1 MSHSEEPLRNV
12 VWTQV
17 FPWLIIARVFRIA
30 VSARMLILGATGML
44 LMLDYWALLAT
55 VFTVPE
61 RDRPWLAPADG
72 CPWLAVDHAVADH
85 WIDQLA
91 RNTAMPNTLAV
102 RSSDSGTLDTSFFG
116 AWQQLSAP
124 MVAMFALDT
133 SVSDVAVML
142 LAAFGSLA
150 IWAFFGG
157 AMARI
162 AAVQLTCDEHVGLI
176 AALRFACQK
185 WLSLFAA
192 PLIPACGIVA
202 AGVPLWVLG
211 LLLRS
216 GAGMFLASLVW
227 PVALVFGASMAL
239 LALGLLFA
247 WPLMW
252 ATIATE
258 GSDSF
263 DALSRAYAYLFQ
275 RPIHYL
281 FYAVVAAF
289 LAWLGWLVVGA
300 VTSGVV
306 GMAYW
311 SAGWGSGQAVVSA
324 VTPQIGNLE
333 GIGRAGAVIIR
344 FWATAAKSL
353 GVGFVYGFFWS
364 GIAAVYLLLRRDVDA
379 TEMDEIF
386 LEADRSEAES
396 PSTAVSE
403 PQTPA
408 VMPEEARSDSGTSA
422 AESPKAS
429 ADAPDTTSAP
439 DAAPPA
445 SPEEP
450 KGPAAT

>member
-1 MSHSEEPLRNV
+1 
-12 VWTQV
+12 
-17 FPWLIIARVFRIA
+17 
-30 VSARMLILGATGML
+30 ML
-44 LMLDYWALLAT
+44 LMLNYWALLAT

-72 CPWLAVDHAVADH
+72 CPWLAIDQAVADH
-85 WIDQLA
+85 WTSQLN
-91 RNTAMPNTLAV
+91 RSVKLAV
-102 RSSDSGTLDTSFFG
+102 PGSDGALDTSFIG
-116 AWQQLSAP
+116 AWEQLSAP
-124 MVAMFALDT
+124 MMAMFALDA

-142 LAAFGSLA
+142 LAAVGSLA

-162 AAVQLTCDEHVGLI
+162 AAVQLTCDEHVGLV

-216 GAGMFLASLVW
+216 GVGMFLASLVW
-227 PVALVFGASMAL
+227 PVALIFGAVMAL

-263 DALSRAYAYLFQ
+263 DAISRAYAYLFQ
-275 RPIHYL
+275 RPVHFL
-281 FYAVVAAF
+281 FYVIVATL
-289 LAWLGWLVVGA
+289 LAWLGWLVVGTIA
-300 VTSGVV
+300 SGVV

-311 SAGWGSGQAVVSA
+311 SASWGSGQAVVSTI
-324 VTPQIGNLE
+324 TPRVSDLA
-333 GIGRAGAVIIR
+333 GIERAGAVIIR

-364 GIAAVYLLLRRDVDA
+364 GAAAVYLLLRRDVDA
-379 TEMDEIF
+379 TEMDEVF
-386 LEADRSEAES
+386 LDADRSEGDA
-396 PSTAVSE
+396 PSTAVPE

-408 VMPEEARSDSGTSA
+408 ETPQEASSESAAAAVERPTPSGHTSDTSA
-422 AESPKAS
+422 LPEATPPAASEAPKK
-429 ADAPDTTSAP
+429 P
-439 DAAPPA
+439 DA
-445 SPEEP
+445 S
-450 KGPAAT
+450 

>member
-1 MSHSEEPLRNV
+1 MSHSEQALRSV

-30 VSARMLILGATGML
+30 VSARMLILGAAGIL
-44 LMLDYWALLAT
+44 LMLNYWALLAT

-61 RDRPWLAPADG
+61 RDRPWIAPADG
-72 CPWLAVDHAVADH
+72 CPWLAIDHAVADH
-85 WIDQLA
+85 WTEQLA
-91 RNTAMPNTLAV
+91 RDVSPPLP
-102 RSSDSGTLDTSFFG
+102 SDARGSAGVLDTSFFG
-116 AWQQLSAP
+116 AWRQFSAP
-124 MVAMFALDT
+124 MVAMFSLDA
-133 SVSDVAVML
+133 SVSDVAVLL

-162 AAVQLTCDEHVGLI
+162 AAVHLACDEYVGLA
-176 AALRFACQK
+176 AALRFACRK
-185 WLSLFAA
+185 WVPLFAA

-202 AGVPLWVLG
+202 AGAPLWVLG

-216 GAGMFLASLVW
+216 GVGMFLVSLIW
-227 PVALVFGASMAL
+227 PVALVFGAIMAL

-252 ATIATE
+252 ATIAAE

-281 FYAVVAAF
+281 FYALVAAV
-289 LAWLGWLVVGA
+289 LAWLSWIVVGA
-300 VTSGVV
+300 ITSGVV

-311 SAGWGSGQAVVSA
+311 SASWGSGATVVST
-324 VTPQIGNLE
+324 VTPRVGEIE
-333 GIGRAGAVIIR
+333 GVGRAGAVVIR

-364 GIAAVYLLLRRDVDA
+364 GVAAIYLLLRRDVDA
-379 TEMDEIF
+379 TEMDEVF
-386 LEADRSEAES
+386 LEADQSETAAPVAAAE
-396 PSTAVSE
+396 E
-403 PQTPA
+403 PQTLAAKPDEPA
-408 VMPEEARSDSGTSA
+408 VEPAAPSA
-422 AESPKAS
+422 
-429 ADAPDTTSAP
+429 TAP
-439 DAAPPA
+439 DAAAVANPPSETSA
-445 SPEEP
+445 PAPEEP
-450 KGPAAT
+450 KGPAVS

>member
-1 MSHSEEPLRNV
+1 MSPSEQALRSV

-30 VSARMLILGATGML
+30 VSARVLILGAAGLL
-44 LMLDYWALLAT
+44 LMLNYWAVLAT
-55 VFTVPE
+55 LFTVPE

-72 CPWLAVDHAVADH
+72 CPWLAIDHAVADH
-85 WIDQLA
+85 WTDQL
-91 RNTAMPNTLAV
+91 V
-102 RSSDSGTLDTSFFG
+102 RSAAPPVPAFRIAADALDASFFG
-116 AWQQLSAP
+116 AWRQLSAP
-124 MVAMFALDT
+124 MIAMFALDAT
-133 SVSDVAVML
+133 VSDVAALL

-202 AGVPLWVLG
+202 AGIPLWFLG

-216 GAGMFLASLVW
+216 GVGMFLVSLVW
-227 PVALVFGASMAL
+227 PAALVFGAIMAL

-263 DALSRAYAYLFQ
+263 DAISRAYAYLFQ
-275 RPIHYL
+275 RPVHYL
-281 FYAVVAAF
+281 FYATVAAL
-289 LAWLGWLVVGA
+289 LAWLGWLVVGTI
-300 VTSGVV
+300 TSGVI

-311 SAGWGSGQAVVSA
+311 SASWGSGQAVVSA
-324 VTPQIGNLE
+324 ITPQVGDLE

-353 GVGFVYGFFWS
+353 GLSFVYGFFWS
-364 GIAAVYLLLRRDVDA
+364 GIAAMYLLLRRDVDA
-379 TEMDEIF
+379 TEMDEVF
-386 LEADRSEAES
+386 LEADRSEAEA
-396 PSTAVSE
+396 PLTAVSE

-408 VMPEEARSDSGTSA
+408 ETREEARSDSVAPA
-422 AESPKAS
+422 AENPKES
-429 ADAPDTTSAP
+429 ADASGPSAATE
-439 DAAPPA
+439 AASSA
-445 SPEEP
+445 APEEP
-450 KGPAAT
+450 QGPAAT

>member
-1 MSHSEEPLRNV
+1 
-12 VWTQV
+12 
-17 FPWLIIARVFRIA
+17 
-30 VSARMLILGATGML
+30 ML
-44 LMLDYWALLAT
+44 LMLNYWALLAT
-55 VFTVPE
+55 VFTVPQ

-85 WIDQLA
+85 WTDQLA
-91 RNTAMPNTLAV
+91 RTTAMPNNPAV
-102 RSSDSGTLDTSFFG
+102 RSSAGGALDTSFFG
-116 AWQQLSAP
+116 AWWQLSAP
-124 MVAMFALDT
+124 MVAMFALDA

-216 GAGMFLASLVW
+216 DAGIFLVSLVW
-227 PVALVFGASMAL
+227 PAALVFGAIMAL
-239 LALGLLFA
+239 LALGLLLA

-311 SAGWGSGQAVVSA
+311 SASWGSGQAVVSA
-324 VTPQIGNLE
+324 VTPQVGDLE

-344 FWATAAKSL
+344 FWATVAKSL

-379 TEMDEIF
+379 TEMDEVF
-386 LEADRSEAES
+386 LEADRSESAA
-396 PSTAVSE
+396 PPAAADE
-403 PQTPA
+403 PQMPAEKSGELPVESATP
-408 VMPEEARSDSGTSA
+408 EADSPTA
-422 AESPKAS
+422 AAS
-429 ADAPDTTSAP
+429 AEPAGAPS
-439 DAAPPA
+439 PA

-450 KGPAAT
+450 KGPAVS

>member
-1 MSHSEEPLRNV
+1 MSHSEQALRSV

-30 VSARMLILGATGML
+30 VSARMLILGAAGLL
-44 LMLDYWALLAT
+44 LMLNYWALLVT

-61 RDRPWLAPADG
+61 RDRPWLAPANG

-85 WIDQLA
+85 WTDQLA
-91 RNTAMPNTLAV
+91 RDTAMPINLAV
-102 RSSDSGTLDTSFFG
+102 RSSGGGALDTSFFG
-116 AWQQLSAP
+116 AWRQLSAP
-124 MVAMFALDT
+124 MVAMFTLDA
-133 SVSDVAVML
+133 SVSDVAVLL

-162 AAVQLTCDEHVGLI
+162 AAVQLTCDDHVGLI

-185 WLSLFAA
+185 WLPLFAA

-202 AGVPLWVLG
+202 AGAPLWVLG

-216 GAGMFLASLVW
+216 GAGMFLVSLVW
-227 PVALVFGASMAL
+227 PVALVFGAIMAL
-239 LALGLLFA
+239 LALGLLLA

-281 FYAVVAAF
+281 FYAVVASF

-300 VTSGVV
+300 VASGVV

-311 SAGWGSGQAVVSA
+311 SASWGGGQAVVST
-324 VTPQIGNLE
+324 VTPQVGDLE

-364 GIAAVYLLLRRDVDA
+364 GIVAVYLLLRRDVDA
-379 TEMDEIF
+379 TEMDEVF
-386 LEADRSEAES
+386 LEADRSE
-396 PSTAVSE
+396 TAAPLAATDE
-403 PQTPA
+403 PQTTAEKPSELPVESA
-408 VMPEEARSDSGTSA
+408 TPEAGSPTA
-422 AESPKAS
+422 AAS
-429 ADAPDTTSAP
+429 AEPMGAPSA
-439 DAAPPA
+439 A

-450 KGPAAT
+450 KGPAVT

>member
-1 MSHSEEPLRNV
+1 MSHSEQALRSV

-30 VSARMLILGATGML
+30 ISARMLILGAAGLL
-44 LMLDYWALLAT
+44 LMLNYWALLAT

-72 CPWLAVDHAVADH
+72 CPWLAIDHAVADH
-85 WIDQLA
+85 WTAQLA
-91 RNTAMPNTLAV
+91 RDVSPAMVPSLHGA
-102 RSSDSGTLDTSFFG
+102 SGALETSFFG

-124 MVAMFALDT
+124 MIAMFSLEASIAD
-133 SVSDVAVML
+133 VSVML

-162 AAVQLTCDEHVGLI
+162 AAVHLTCDEHLGLI

-185 WLSLFAA
+185 WLPLFAA

-202 AGVPLWVLG
+202 AGIPLWVLG

-216 GAGMFLASLVW
+216 GVGMFLVSLVW
-227 PVALVFGASMAL
+227 PVALVFGAAMAL

-263 DALSRAYAYLFQ
+263 DAISRAYAYLFQ

-281 FYAVVAAF
+281 FYAVVAAL

-300 VTSGVV
+300 ITSGIV

-311 SAGWGSGQAVVSA
+311 SASWGSGAEIVSA
-324 VTPQIGNLE
+324 ISPRVTNLE
-333 GIGRAGAVIIR
+333 GVGRAGAVIIR
-344 FWATAAKSL
+344 FWATAAKSV
-353 GVGFVYGFFWS
+353 GVGFVYAFFW
-364 GIAAVYLLLRRDVDA
+364 GGVAAVYLLLRRDVDA
-379 TEMDEIF
+379 TEMDEVF
-386 LEADRSEAES
+386 LEADRSEAAA
-396 PSTAVSE
+396 PLPAAAE

-408 VMPEEARSDSGTSA
+408 EKPEEARGETTPE
-422 AESPKAS
+422 AESPNAS
-429 ADAPDTTSAP
+429 TTAPETT
-439 DAAPPA
+439 PPT
-445 SPEEP
+445 STEEP
-450 KGPAAT
+450 KGPAAS